1 MKIIELVIS
10 IITIFESLLLN
21 IVVLKVFMAKI

>member
-1 MKIIELVIS
+1 MKITELVIS